1 MPMTT
6 AAATAAEKSSTAG
19 RRRRD
24 PDATRA
30 AILEAAEELFLARGP
45 DDTPMSEIG
54 RRAGVTKS
62 LIHHHFGSKQELWDE
77 IKRLHFGKYY
87 DLQKEMLASS
97 AGTAELLRD
106 SIVTYFRFLQTD
118 PQAVRHLSWRLVE
131 ADDLCLEQEDEL
143 FELGVAKIKSA
154 QEAGELRSDIE
165 PISMIKAFLA
175 LTENWFLTK
184 PLLCQMAKAAADPDE
199 LEERYLEDDR
209 PRDAGGA
216 RRPAGAE

>member
-1 MPMTT
+1 MTT
-6 AAATAAEKSSTAG
+6 AAATGPETSSTAS

-77 IKRLHFGKYY
+77 IKRLHFGRYY

-97 AGTAELLRD
+97 PGTAQLLHD
-106 SIVTYFRFLQTD
+106 SIVTYFRFLQSD
-118 PQAVRHLSWRLVE
+118 PRAVRYLSWRLVE
-131 ADDLCLEQEDEL
+131 ADDLCLDQEDEL
-143 FELGVAKIKSA
+143 FELGVAKIRDA
-154 QEAGELRSDIE
+154 QEAGELRSDVE
-165 PISMIKAFLA
+165 PISIIKAFLA

-184 PLLCQMAKAAADPDE
+184 PLLCQLAMAEADPDE
-199 LEERYLEDDR
+199 LEKRYLEDVLKIFFE
-209 PRDAGGA
+209 GA
-216 RRPAGAE
+216 RPPLFNDPQ